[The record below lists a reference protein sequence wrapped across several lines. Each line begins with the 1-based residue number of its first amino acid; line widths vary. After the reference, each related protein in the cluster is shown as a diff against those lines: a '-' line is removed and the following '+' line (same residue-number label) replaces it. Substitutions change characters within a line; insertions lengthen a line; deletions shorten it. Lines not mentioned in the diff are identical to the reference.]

1 MKRPSG
7 ASTST
12 DHSGRSSAA
21 SRSKN
26 GATRSGIGRTKSKSA
41 ARAPASS
48 RSASTRHSLPPDSN
62 SEDEGTVQ
70 ESVPPE
76 GSEVA
81 EESDDASEGEV
92 AGDLLGE
99 ESE

>member
-1 MKRPSG
+1 M
-7 ASTST
+7 
-12 DHSGRSSAA
+12 
-21 SRSKN
+21 
-26 GATRSGIGRTKSKSA
+26 
-41 ARAPASS
+41 
-48 RSASTRHSLPPDSN
+48 
-62 SEDEGTVQ
+62 
-70 ESVPPE
+70 PPE